1 MDPLTS
7 DSYSAYSDPSTPRT
21 PSPTDVLHYPVFAN
35 DYKGSLLNELYEQ
48 DIPPEYNQVD
58 WQRPQS
64 DYPIRRATFPYVRHD
79 QSYPSYD
86 QQQQHYPRRQEP
98 TYPPYHDFVDPSIK
112 LEDSIPIMVQ
122 QQSNVYR
129 SPPSCHQVPMPYLSP
144 PHNNLPVQ
152 HTDDA
157 ASKETQ
163 YLRRRCFN
171 CHTTEPPSWRR
182 STLNP
187 GKIVCNKCG
196 LYERTHLRARP
207 LRFDE
212 LRSRSKCRKPSK
224 SISSPKQSK
233 IPMIKKE
240 PADFGLDRPTSSSSV
255 SSASSVHSGF
265 SRDSH
270 SPPQDGGIRL
280 PNNPLSDVASMLYAS
295 SNACLPQSISRKSH
309 TSPPNFY
316 SPPSMSEVNL
326 ICQVPDYY
334 SHPQNGTSPEGLW
347 VECTEIN
354 GSGLVSSPTASSW
367 KGGNR
372 GNGRSHTK
380 LKYSLSAYRTPVLF
394 FAFNLFRLAN
404 LKNQKYPLFFPLLC
418 ATVLPPHTPS
428 RYFFII
434 YFDLNI
440 TPPPRRVANVNI
452 SNSCITLKHNKVKT
466 VSIFIASPPYPFYPF
481 FPPLPSLGPNFC
493 FEIPTSPYLYNWAK
507 PFPHPLSSFPN
518 SLSRGGPPHL
528 PLPPQTHT
536 HTHTLPKPILFLF
549 YLL

>member
-1 MDPLTS
+1 MAMDPLTS

-35 DYKGSLLNELYEQ
+35 DYKGSLLHELYEQ
-48 DIPPEYNQVD
+48 EIPPEYH

-79 QSYPSYD
+79 QPYPSYE
-86 QQQQHYPRRQEP
+86 QHYPCRQEP
-98 TYPPYHDFVDPSIK
+98 TYFEDPSIK
-112 LEDSIPIMVQ
+112 LEDSLPIMAQ
-122 QQSNVYR
+122 QQSNLYR
-129 SPPSCHQVPMPYLSP
+129 SPPPSHQVSMPYLPP

-196 LYERTHLRARP
+196 LYERTHLRPRP

-233 IPMIKKE
+233 IAMIKKE
-240 PADFGLDRPTSSSSV
+240 PAEFGLDRRSSV
-255 SSASSVHSGF
+255 SSASSAHSDF

-295 SNACLPQSISRKSH
+295 TTACLPQSIPRKSH
-309 TSPPNFY
+309 TSPASFY

-334 SHPQNGTSPEGLW
+334 SHSQNGTSQEGSLW
-347 VECTEIN
+347 VECTEMN
-354 GSGLVSSPTASSW
+354 SSGLVSSPTGSS
-367 KGGNR
+367 
-372 GNGRSHTK
+372 
-380 LKYSLSAYRTPVLF
+380 
-394 FAFNLFRLAN
+394 
-404 LKNQKYPLFFPLLC
+404 
-418 ATVLPPHTPS
+418 
-428 RYFFII
+428 
-434 YFDLNI
+434 
-440 TPPPRRVANVNI
+440 
-452 SNSCITLKHNKVKT
+452 
-466 VSIFIASPPYPFYPF
+466 
-481 FPPLPSLGPNFC
+481 
-493 FEIPTSPYLYNWAK
+493 
-507 PFPHPLSSFPN
+507 
-518 SLSRGGPPHL
+518 
-528 PLPPQTHT
+528 
-536 HTHTLPKPILFLF
+536 
-549 YLL
+549 